1 MRKRIVITGAGR
13 GLGRALAQ
21 RWAEQDHEVWGCT
34 RSGVSDVPL
43 AGCVAMDLG
52 DAASVVRGAAELSS
66 RLEAVDL
73 LVNCAG
79 VDARAFG
86 APEDPRGPFDVAA
99 DVWEAVFRVNVT
111 GPMVLT
117 RELLP
122 LLQVGE
128 DPLVLNVSSQ
138 LGSMQV
144 AAGKGRDTSYC
155 VSKASLN
162 MFSVKAAAHLRPAG
176 VTVVMLHPG
185 WVQTDMGGSAAPVS
199 VADAVTS
206 ITETVERLSLA
217 DSGRFIRSDGSD
229 HPW

>member
-21 RWAEQDHEVWGCT
+21 RWAEQGHEVWGCS
-34 RSGVSDVPL
+34 RSGVADALL
-43 AGCVAMDLG
+43 AGCVELDLG
-52 DAASVVRGAAELSS
+52 DEASVVRGAAELSTH
-66 RLEAVDL
+66 LDAVDL

-99 DVWEAVFRVNVT
+99 DVWEAVFRVNVV

-117 RELLP
+117 RELLSR
-122 LLQVGE
+122 LRRGTE
-128 DPLVLNVSSQ
+128 PLVLNISSQ

-155 VSKASLN
+155 VSKAALN
-162 MFSVKAAAHLRPAG
+162 MFSVKAAAHLRSEG
-176 VTVVMLHPG
+176 IGVVMLHPG
-185 WVQTDMGGSAAPVS
+185 WVQTDMGGSAAPVPID
-199 VADAVTS
+199 DAVHS
-206 ITETVERLSLA
+206 ITETVARLTLA
-217 DSGRFIRSDGSD
+217 DSGRFIRADGSD